1 MNTTQNKAEAKTV
14 EANAEVVNENANGE
28 PQASVVDTIFDV
40 GTAWAEYGL
49 GYGKFALES
58 TAKALQ
64 RTAAALAAVQERLKK
79 DAA

>member
-1 MNTTQNKAEAKTV
+1 MNTTEKKNEEAK
-14 EANAEVVNENANGE
+14 AEVVNETKEAAN
-28 PQASVVDTIFDV
+28 SIVDALFDA